1 MKYENVDRLL
11 QSFVDQGL
19 PGCTLHIAQ
28 HGKTLY
34 EGCFGYADVENKVKM
49 TPSNVFRMASMSK
62 LPLYTTL
69 MVLYE
74 RGLLVMDDPI
84 SKYFPEWKTSKKV
97 VRDADGTERAVS
109 TDRPVLVKDV
119 MTMACGLPYCFPA
132 MKDSKNFTERSMAS
146 CLAPLWDKGS
156 YGLRE
161 EIRALS
167 EAVLAFEPGT
177 HWMYGYSS
185 ELAAGLIE
193 AICDKPANDAFAD
206 ILFKPLGMTDTAP
219 HYFGDI
225 RERMVRLYA
234 QKPDGTFALTSTDM
248 DLKHEPGE
256 ENQKGNPRLFSTGR
270 DYTRLM
276 QMLACGGEL
285 DGVRIMGRKTID
297 LMRTNTL
304 NEQQMRDFTDDYN
317 KGYGYGY
324 GVRTLIDK
332 SLGNNNGSF
341 GAFGWTGGFGT
352 WCEADPEDGVSIV
365 FMQNLFPALDN
376 NIHGQIRTVSYSMIE

>member
-11 QSFVDQGL
+11 QGFVDQGL

-34 EGCFGYADVENKVKM
+34 EGCFGYADVENRVKM
-49 TPSNVFRMASMSK
+49 TPSHVFRMASMSK
-62 LPLYTTL
+62 LPLYTTM

-84 SKYFPEWKTSKKV
+84 SKYFPEWKTSRKV
-97 VRDADGTERAVS
+97 VKDQDGTERVVP
-109 TDRPVLVKDV
+109 TDRPILVKDV

-132 MKDSKNFTERSMAS
+132 MKDSRNFTERSMAA
-146 CLAPLWDKGS
+146 CLSPLWEKGS
-156 YGLRE
+156 YELRE

-193 AICDKPANDAFAD
+193 AVCDKPANDVFAD
-206 ILFKPLGMTDTAP
+206 ILFRPLGMTDTAP

-234 QKPDGTFALTSTDM
+234 QKPDGTFELTATDM
-248 DLKHEPGE
+248 DRKHEPGA
-256 ENQKGNPRLFSTGR
+256 ENKKGNPRLFSTGR

-276 QMLACGGEL
+276 QMLSCGGQL

>member
-11 QSFVDQGL
+11 QGLVDKGL

-28 HGKTLY
+28 HGKMLY
-34 EGCFGYADVENKVKM
+34 EGCFGYSDVENREKLQY
-49 TPSNVFRMASMSK
+49 TSVFRMASMSK

-69 MVLYE
+69 MILYE
-74 RGLLVMDDPI
+74 RGLLIMDDPI

-97 VRDADGTERAVS
+97 IKDSNGKEQVVDTN
-109 TDRPVLVKDV
+109 RPILVKDV
-119 MTMACGLPYCFPA
+119 MTMACGLPYCMPF
-132 MKDSKNFTERSMAS
+132 MKDSQNYTERSMAS
-146 CLAPLWDKGS
+146 CMAPLWEKGS
-156 YGLRE
+156 YDLRE
-161 EIRALS
+161 EIKAMS
-167 EAVLAFEPGT
+167 GAVLAFEPGT

-193 AICDKPANDAFAD
+193 AICDKPANDVFAD

-219 HYFGDI
+219 HFFGDI
-225 RERMVRLYA
+225 KERMVCLYA
-234 QKPDGTFALTSTDM
+234 EKPDGTFELTNTDM
-248 DLKHEPGE
+248 DLKHDPDP
-256 ENQKGNPRLFSTGR
+256 KYRAGNPRLFSTGR
-270 DYTRLM
+270 DYSRLM
-276 QMLACGGEL
+276 SMLANGGEL

-304 NEQQMRDFTDDYN
+304 NEQQLIDFADEYN

-324 GVRTLIDK
+324 GVRTLLNK
-332 SLGNNNGSF
+332 SQGNNNGSL

-365 FMQNLFPALDN
+365 FMQNLFPALN
-376 NIHGQIRTVSYSMIE
+376 GNVHGQIRAAAYGIIE

>member
-11 QSFVDQGL
+11 QGFVDQGL

-34 EGCFGYADVENKVKM
+34 EGCFGYADVENRVKM
-49 TPSNVFRMASMSK
+49 TPSHVFRMASMSK
-62 LPLYTTL
+62 LPLYTTM

-84 SKYFPEWKTSKKV
+84 SKYFPEWKTSRKV
-97 VRDADGTERAVS
+97 VKDQDGTERVVP
-109 TDRPVLVKDV
+109 TDRPILVKDV

-132 MKDSKNFTERSMAS
+132 MKDSRNFTERSMAA
-146 CLAPLWDKGS
+146 CLSPLWEKGS
-156 YGLRE
+156 YELRE

-193 AICDKPANDAFAD
+193 AVCDKPANDVFAD
-206 ILFKPLGMTDTAP
+206 ILFRPLGMTDTAP

-234 QKPDGTFALTSTDM
+234 QKPDGTFELTATDM
-248 DLKHEPGE
+248 DRKHQPGA
-256 ENQKGNPRLFSTGR
+256 ENKKGNPRLFSTGR

-276 QMLACGGEL
+276 QMLSCGGQL

-304 NEQQMRDFTDDYN
+304 NEQQMKDFPD

-376 NIHGQIRTVSYSMIE
+376 NVHGQVRAVSYSIIE

>member
-11 QSFVDQGL
+11 QGFVDQGL

-34 EGCFGYADVENKVKM
+34 EGCFGYADVENRVKM
-49 TPSNVFRMASMSK
+49 TPSHVFRMASMSK
-62 LPLYTTL
+62 LPLYTTM

-84 SKYFPEWKTSKKV
+84 SKYFPEWKTSRKV
-97 VRDADGTERAVS
+97 VKDQDGTERVVP
-109 TDRPVLVKDV
+109 TDRPILVKDV

-132 MKDSKNFTERSMAS
+132 MKDSRNFTERSMAA
-146 CLAPLWDKGS
+146 CLSPLWEKGS
-156 YGLRE
+156 YELRE

-193 AICDKPANDAFAD
+193 AVCDKTANDVFAD
-206 ILFKPLGMTDTAP
+206 ILFRPLGMTDTAP

-234 QKPDGTFALTSTDM
+234 QKPDGTFELTATDM
-248 DLKHEPGE
+248 DRKHEPGA
-256 ENQKGNPRLFSTGR
+256 ENKKGNPRLFSTGR

-276 QMLACGGEL
+276 QMLSCGGQL

-304 NEQQMRDFTDDYN
+304 NEQQMKDFPD

-376 NIHGQIRTVSYSMIE
+376 NVHGQVRAVSYSIIE

>member
-11 QSFVDQGL
+11 QGFVDQGL

-49 TPSNVFRMASMSK
+49 TPSHVFRMASMSK

-74 RGLLVMDDPI
+74 RGLLIMDDPI
-84 SKYFPEWKTSKKV
+84 SKYFPEWKTSRKV
-97 VRDADGTERAVS
+97 VKDQDGTERVVP
-109 TDRPVLVKDV
+109 TDRPLLVKDV

-132 MKDSKNFTERSMAS
+132 MKDSKNFTERSMAA
-146 CLAPLWDKGS
+146 CLSPLWEKGS
-156 YGLRE
+156 YKLRE

-167 EAVLAFEPGT
+167 QAVLAFEPGT

-193 AICDKPANDAFAD
+193 AICDKPTNDVFAD

-225 RERMVRLYA
+225 RKRMVCLYA
-234 QKPDGTFALTSTDM
+234 QKPDGTFELTSTDM
-248 DLKHEPGE
+248 DRKHEPGD
-256 ENQKGNPRLFSTGR
+256 ENQMGNPRLFSTGR

-276 QMLACGGEL
+276 QMLSCGGQL

-304 NEQQMRDFTDDYN
+304 NEQQLEDFTDDYN

-324 GVRTLIDK
+324 GVRTLINK
-332 SLGNNNGSF
+332 SLGNNNGSL

-352 WCEADPEDGVSIV
+352 WCEADPQEGVSIV

-376 NIHGQIRTVSYSMIE
+376 NIHGQVRTVSYSIIE

>member
-11 QSFVDQGL
+11 QGFVDQGL

-34 EGCFGYADVENKVKM
+34 EGCFGYADVENRVKM
-49 TPSNVFRMASMSK
+49 TPSHVFRMASMSK
-62 LPLYTTL
+62 LPLYTTM

-84 SKYFPEWKTSKKV
+84 SKYFPEWKTSHKV
-97 VRDADGTERAVS
+97 VKDQDGTERVVP
-109 TDRPVLVKDV
+109 TDRPILVKDV

-132 MKDSKNFTERSMAS
+132 MKDSRNFTERSMAA
-146 CLAPLWDKGS
+146 CLSPLWEKGS
-156 YGLRE
+156 YELRE

-193 AICDKPANDAFAD
+193 AVCDKTANDVFAD
-206 ILFKPLGMTDTAP
+206 ILFRPLGMTDTAP

-234 QKPDGTFALTSTDM
+234 QKPDGTFELTATDM
-248 DLKHEPGE
+248 DRKHEPGA
-256 ENQKGNPRLFSTGR
+256 ENKKGNPRLFSTGR

-276 QMLACGGEL
+276 QMLSCGGQL

-304 NEQQMRDFTDDYN
+304 NEQQVKDFPD

-376 NIHGQIRTVSYSMIE
+376 NVHGQVRAVSYSIIE

>member
-11 QSFVDQGL
+11 QGFVDQGL

-34 EGCFGYADVENKVKM
+34 EGCCGYADVENRVKM
-49 TPSNVFRMASMSK
+49 TPSHVFRMASMSK
-62 LPLYTTL
+62 LPLYTTM

-84 SKYFPEWKTSKKV
+84 SKYFPEWKTSRKV
-97 VRDADGTERAVS
+97 VKDQDGTERVVP
-109 TDRPVLVKDV
+109 TDRPILVKDV

-132 MKDSKNFTERSMAS
+132 MKDSRNFTERSMAA
-146 CLAPLWDKGS
+146 CLSPLWEKGS
-156 YGLRE
+156 YELRE

-193 AICDKPANDAFAD
+193 AVCDKPANDVFAD
-206 ILFKPLGMTDTAP
+206 ILFRPLGMTDTAP

-234 QKPDGTFALTSTDM
+234 QKPDGTFELTATDM
-248 DLKHEPGE
+248 DRKHEPGA
-256 ENQKGNPRLFSTGR
+256 ENKKGNPRLFSTGR

-276 QMLACGGEL
+276 QMLSCGGQL

-304 NEQQMRDFTDDYN
+304 NEQQMKDFPD

-376 NIHGQIRTVSYSMIE
+376 NVHGQVRAVSYSIIE

>member
-1 MKYENVDRLL
+1 
-11 QSFVDQGL
+11 
-19 PGCTLHIAQ
+19 
-28 HGKTLY
+28 
-34 EGCFGYADVENKVKM
+34 
-49 TPSNVFRMASMSK
+49 
-62 LPLYTTL
+62 
-69 MVLYE
+69 
-74 RGLLVMDDPI
+74 
-84 SKYFPEWKTSKKV
+84 
-97 VRDADGTERAVS
+97 
-109 TDRPVLVKDV
+109 
-119 MTMACGLPYCFPA
+119 MACGLPYCFPA

-146 CLAPLWDKGS
+146 CLSPLWDKGS

-161 EIRALS
+161 EIRAVS
-167 EAVLAFEPGT
+167 GAVLAFEPGT
-177 HWMYGYSS
+177 RWMYGYSS

-234 QKPDGTFALTSTDM
+234 QKPDGIFALTSTDM

-304 NEQQMRDFTDDYN
+304 NEQQMKDFTDDYN

-376 NIHGQIRTVSYSMIE
+376 NIHGQIRAVSYGMIE

>member
-11 QSFVDQGL
+11 QGFVDQGL

-34 EGCFGYADVENKVKM
+34 EGCFGYADVENRVKM
-49 TPSNVFRMASMSK
+49 TPSHVFRMASMSK
-62 LPLYTTL
+62 LPLYTTM

-84 SKYFPEWKTSKKV
+84 SKYFPEWKTSRKV
-97 VRDADGTERAVS
+97 VKDQDGTERVVP
-109 TDRPVLVKDV
+109 TDRPILVKDV

-132 MKDSKNFTERSMAS
+132 MKDSRNFTERSMAA
-146 CLAPLWDKGS
+146 CLSPLWEKGS
-156 YGLRE
+156 YELRE

-193 AICDKPANDAFAD
+193 AVCDKPANDVFAD
-206 ILFKPLGMTDTAP
+206 ILFRPLGMTDTAP

-234 QKPDGTFALTSTDM
+234 QKPDGTFELTATDM
-248 DLKHEPGE
+248 DRKHEPGA
-256 ENQKGNPRLFSTGR
+256 ENKKGNPRLFSTGR

-276 QMLACGGEL
+276 QMLSCGGQL

-304 NEQQMRDFTDDYN
+304 NEQQMKDFPD

-365 FMQNLFPALDN
+365 FMQNLVPALDN
-376 NIHGQIRTVSYSMIE
+376 NVHGQVRAVSYSIIE

>member
-1 MKYENVDRLL
+1 MSFENMDLLL
-11 QSFVDQGL
+11 QKFVDGGL

-28 HGKTLY
+28 YGKTLY
-34 EGCFGYADVENKVKM
+34 EGCFGYADVENKIKL
-49 TPSNVFRMASMSK
+49 TPTSVFRMASMSK

-74 RGLLVMDDPI
+74 RGLLIMDDPI

-97 VRDADGTERAVS
+97 SKDQNGKEQVVATN
-109 TDRPVLVKDV
+109 RPILVKDV
-119 MTMACGLPYCFPA
+119 MTMACGLPYCMPF
-132 MKDSKNFTERSMAS
+132 MNDSKNFTERSMAS
-146 CLAPLWDKGS
+146 CMAPLWDKGS
-156 YGLRE
+156 YELRE
-161 EIRALS
+161 EIKAMS

-177 HWMYGYSS
+177 HWMYGFSS

-193 AICDKPANDAFAD
+193 AICDKPANDVYAD
-206 ILFKPLGMTDTAP
+206 ILFKPLGMVDTAP

-234 QKPDGTFALTSTDM
+234 EKPDGSFELTSTDM
-248 DLKHEPGE
+248 DLKHEPG
-256 ENQKGNPRLFSTGR
+256 NQSKMGNPRLFSTGR

-276 QMLACGGEL
+276 QMLACGGQL

-297 LMRTNTL
+297 LMRTNAL
-304 NEQQMRDFTDDYN
+304 NEQQLKDFTDDYN

-324 GVRTLIDK
+324 GVRTLLNK
-332 SLGNNNGSF
+332 SQGNNNGSL

-352 WCEADPEDGVSIV
+352 WCESDPEDGVSIV
-365 FMQNLFPALDN
+365 FMQNLFPALN
-376 NIHGQIRTVSYSMIE
+376 NNLHGQIRAVSYSMID

>member
-11 QSFVDQGL
+11 QGFVDQGL

-34 EGCFGYADVENKVKM
+34 EGCFGYADVENRVKM
-49 TPSNVFRMASMSK
+49 TPSHVFRMASMSK
-62 LPLYTTL
+62 LPLYTTM

-84 SKYFPEWKTSKKV
+84 SKYFPEWKTSRKV
-97 VRDADGTERAVS
+97 VKDQDGTERVVP
-109 TDRPVLVKDV
+109 TDRPILVKDV

-132 MKDSKNFTERSMAS
+132 MKDSRNFTERSMAA
-146 CLAPLWDKGS
+146 CLSPLWEKGS
-156 YGLRE
+156 YELRE

-193 AICDKPANDAFAD
+193 AVCDKTANDVFAD
-206 ILFKPLGMTDTAP
+206 ILFRPLGMTDTAP

-234 QKPDGTFALTSTDM
+234 QKPDGTFELTATDM
-248 DLKHEPGE
+248 DRKHEPGA
-256 ENQKGNPRLFSTGR
+256 ENKKGNPRLFSTGR

-276 QMLACGGEL
+276 QMLSCGGQL

-376 NIHGQIRTVSYSMIE
+376 NVHGQVRAVSYSIIE